1 MMTTNDLKD
10 LPDSCPGCGK
20 PLAEW
25 TEGEGRGVIA
35 GGITYCSQECAQ
47 RDQAGGER
55 IRTGAQPSLSGWEA
69 LH

>member
-1 MMTTNDLKD
+1 MATIDLKD

-25 TEGEGRGVIA
+25 TEGEGLGVIA

-47 RDQAGGER
+47 RDQARG
-55 IRTGAQPSLSGWEA
+55 
-69 LH
+69 

>member
-25 TEGEGRGVIA
+25 TESEGRGVIA
-35 GGITYCSQECAQ
+35 SGIVYCPQECAQ
-47 RDQAGGER
+47 RDQAQG
-55 IRTGAQPSLSGWEA
+55 
-69 LH
+69 